1 MNVCIYYNI
10 FFVVTKLPFISTH
23 TYFGTQNNVK
33 QSILTSAGSP
43 PEKKRGYI
51 NRNRA
56 RDWTTKWQTTWH
68 MHGKSLKETAK
79 LQKRLQETS
88 TSRLAPESQSVN
100 VVTKMY
106 FVTEYGICTRRLL
119 PVSQVGVGSIFRSI
133 DANQGGE

>member
-1 MNVCIYYNI
+1 M
-10 FFVVTKLPFISTH
+10 
-23 TYFGTQNNVK
+23 
-33 QSILTSAGSP
+33 
-43 PEKKRGYI
+43 
-51 NRNRA
+51 
-56 RDWTTKWQTTWH
+56 TWH

-79 LQKRLQETS
+79 STYTKLQKGLQETS

-106 FVTEYGICTRRLL
+106 FVTEDGICTRRLL